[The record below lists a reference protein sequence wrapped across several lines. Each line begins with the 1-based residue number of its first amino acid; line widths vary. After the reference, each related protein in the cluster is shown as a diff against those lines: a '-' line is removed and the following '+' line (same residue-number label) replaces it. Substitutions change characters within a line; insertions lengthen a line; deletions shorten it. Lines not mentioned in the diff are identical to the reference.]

1 MKEAALSWTLKIMHI
16 FSEVSGQF
24 YMHSANYKE
33 RKENGRTTHKKGWEE
48 GMCVIILPAKTHGML
63 LSGNKK

>member
-1 MKEAALSWTLKIMHI
+1 MKEEDLSWTLKIMNI

-33 RKENGRTTHKKGWEE
+33 KEMEEQLTTRIGGE
-48 GMCVIILPAKTHGML
+48 GDVK
-63 LSGNKK
+63 